1 MKKLDRLVPEKISR
15 NTKKAI
21 LLTLDGFLFW
31 FSINIALLLQLESFS
46 YLFKFYIYPELAVVV
61 GIKLLVFYAMG
72 MYHNISRYTG
82 LKSFSLAVKATVFSA
97 AFTLIITFL
106 LGFNQLT
113 RSVIVID
120 SSLTFLLVVASRLV
134 AGRLIFR
141 LNSLNFKDIPER
153 IIIYGAGAGGSS
165 FANALEYNRQY
176 RVVAFVDDDQDL
188 QRHMINGIKI
198 YSPKHF
204 QSLIDR
210 YQVRTVLLAMPS
222 VSRQARREMIAG
234 LKHLPVNI
242 KTLPNLDDVVS
253 GKVAISEIRDIDIT
267 DLLGREEISSDP
279 RLLEINIKG
288 KSVLVTGAGGSIGS
302 ELCRQIVR
310 HQPKCLILY
319 ELNEFALYKIQ
330 TELSETNREVDL
342 AACLGS
348 VTDQNRFREI
358 IDLYQVE
365 TIYHAAAYKHVPL
378 VEINPEMGVINNV
391 LGTLVA
397 AQTAIAANVET
408 FVLISTDK
416 AVRPTNVMGASKRIA
431 ELTLQALAKESV
443 TKTRL
448 IMVRF
453 GNVLDSTG
461 SVIPRFRQQIAQG
474 KVLTVTHPDITRYFM
489 SIPEAARL
497 VIQAGS
503 LGEGG
508 DVFLLDM
515 GEPIKIY
522 DLAMQMIEL
531 SGMVP
536 GKDIEICFTGLR
548 PGEKLYEELLIDPGN
563 TWMTVHPKI
572 YGSYED
578 MIPWSGLAPQI
589 DQLLNA
595 CHGRDRAKVYQ
606 LLKQIVTNYH
616 PSNRPSAVL
625 TTAAR
630 SVLSGWSGEHQ
641 PNA

>member
-1 MKKLDRLVPEKISR
+1 MKHLDYLAPENISR

-21 LLTLDGFLFW
+21 LGTLDFILFLV
-31 FSINIALLLQLESFS
+31 SINIALLLQLENFS
-46 YLFKFYIYPELAVVV
+46 YFFDPYIYVEAALIIS
-61 GIKLLVFYAMG
+61 IKLLTFYGMG

-82 LKSFSLAVKATVFSA
+82 LKSFSLAVKATVFSTA
-97 AFTLIITFL
+97 IALVMTFL
-106 LGFNQLT
+106 FGFDQMA
-113 RSVIVID
+113 RSVVIID
-120 SSLTFLLVVASRLV
+120 GSLTFLFVIASRLT
-134 AGRLIFR
+134 AGRIIFR
-141 LNSLNFKDIPER
+141 LNSLNFKNVPER

-176 RVVAFVDDDQDL
+176 RVVAFVDDDQAL

-204 QSLIDR
+204 QGLIDR

-234 LKHLPVNI
+234 LKYLPVNI

-267 DLLGREEISSDP
+267 DLLGREEISPDP

-302 ELCRQIVR
+302 ELCRQIIR

-330 TELSETNREVDL
+330 TELSEANRDVDL

-348 VTDQNRFREI
+348 VTDQNRFREV
-358 IDLYQVE
+358 IDLYQVQ

-378 VEINPEMGVINNV
+378 VEINPAMGIINNV

-397 AQTAIAANVET
+397 AQTAIAADVET

-431 ELTLQALAKESV
+431 ELTLQALANESA

-474 KVLTVTHPDITRYFM
+474 KALTVTHPDITRYFM

-595 CHGRDRAKVYQ
+595 CRGGDRAQVYQ

-616 PSNRPSAVL
+616 PSHRPSAVL
-625 TTAAR
+625 ATAAR
-630 SVLSGWSGEHQ
+630 PVLSGRFGDQ
-641 PNA
+641 QNV

>member
-1 MKKLDRLVPEKISR
+1 MKNLDSFALEKISR
-15 NTKKAI
+15 NAKKAI
-21 LLTLDGFLFW
+21 LGTLDALLFCL
-31 FSINIALLLQLESFS
+31 SINISLLLHFESFT
-46 YLFKFYIYPELAVVV
+46 YLFDPYTYLEVALIICV
-61 GIKLLVFYAMG
+61 KLIIFYAIG

-82 LKSFSLAVKATVFSA
+82 LKSFSLAVKATIFSTA
-97 AFTLIITFL
+97 AALVVDFLFGFKQLTHAVIITD
-106 LGFNQLT
+106 G
-113 RSVIVID
+113 
-120 SSLTFLLVVASRLV
+120 SLTFLLVVGSRLA

-141 LNSLNFKDIPER
+141 LNSLNFKNVPER

-176 RVVAFVDDDQDL
+176 RVVAFVDDDSEL

-198 YSPKHF
+198 YNPKHF

-222 VSRQARREMIAG
+222 VSRQIRRDVIAG
-234 LKHLPVNI
+234 LKHLPINI

-253 GKVAISEIRDIDIT
+253 GKVSISEIRDVDIT
-267 DLLGREEISSDP
+267 DLLGREEISPDP

-302 ELCRQIVR
+302 ELCRQIIR

-330 TELSETNREVDL
+330 IELSEANREVDL

-348 VTDQNRFREI
+348 VTDQNRFHEI
-358 IDLYQVE
+358 IDRYQVE

-378 VEINPEMGVINNV
+378 VEINPEMGIMNNV

-397 AQTAIAANVET
+397 AQTAIAADVET

-431 ELTLQALAKESV
+431 ELVLQALANEPA

-461 SVIPRFRQQIAQG
+461 SVIPRFRQQIAHG
-474 KVLTVTHPDITRYFM
+474 KALTVTHPDITRYFM

-503 LGEGG
+503 LGQGG
-508 DVFLLDM
+508 EVFLLDM

-522 DLAMQMIEL
+522 DLAIQMIEL

-548 PGEKLYEELLIDPGN
+548 PGEKLYEELLIDASN
-563 TWMTVHPKI
+563 TWVTAHPKI

-578 MIPWSGLAPQI
+578 RIPWPKLLPQI

-595 CHGRDRAKVYQ
+595 CYGRDRVQVHQ
-606 LLKQIVTNYH
+606 LLKQIVTNYQ
-616 PSNRPSAVL
+616 PSQRPSAAII
-625 TTAAR
+625 AAKP
-630 SVLSGWSGEHQ
+630 VLSGFSGEHEQ
-641 PNA
+641 NG